1 MTQEELEKLK
11 EKARIAKER
20 EAAEKDIASVQ
31 PAWRIKEQQSHDDYY
46 GRVNRAHER
55 AMESR
60 RARMAASPGSFSP
73 QAKAAVENY
82 YAEKAKEDQRNKDNE
97 YRENEL
103 GTKRHIAEQEAQG
116 KIGAGRDAAQISAD
130 AERYKS
136 DNALKGIEAQA
147 RSQQEMDKARLEFEK
162 WKSGEGFRHAD
173 EANKREHGYW
183 DENGG
188 YHPGSKERSAEA
200 AGEARMTMEKQR
212 QEGRKELEKIK
223 GENRL
228 NESQAKGLREVAR
241 EILKKD
247 GKYRMQDTEAQAK
260 RLGISVETIRSYFKN
275 LGIEQDEEPETAPP
289 QTAMTPRQAA
299 MRINRFA

>member
-1 MTQEELEKLK
+1 MTTEELDKLK
-11 EKARIAKER
+11 EKAEIAKER
-20 EAAEKDIASVQ
+20 EAAERDIASVQ
-31 PAWRIKEQQSHDDYY
+31 PAWRIKEQQSLDDYY
-46 GRVNRAHER
+46 TRMNRAHER

-82 YAEKAKEDQRNKDNE
+82 YAEKAKEDQRIKDDNYRNK
-97 YRENEL
+97 EL
-103 GTKRHIAEQEAQG
+103 DERRYIAILERDG
-116 KIGAGRDAAQISAD
+116 KIGAGRDAAKFSAD

-173 EANKREHGYW
+173 EAHKREHGYW
-183 DENGG
+183 DEKGG
-188 YHPGSKERSAEA
+188 YHPGSKERSAAA

-212 QEGRKELEKIK
+212 QEGRKEIQQIK
-223 GENRL
+223 GEQSMNREQMKQLFGIAGRIL
-228 NESQAKGLREVAR
+228 N
-241 EILKKD
+241 KD
-247 GKYRMQDTEAQAK
+247 GKYRMKDAEAEAEK
-260 RLGISVETIRSYFKN
+260 FGISVDTLRGYFKEM
-275 LGIEQDEEPETAPP
+275 GIAQDEEAETAPP